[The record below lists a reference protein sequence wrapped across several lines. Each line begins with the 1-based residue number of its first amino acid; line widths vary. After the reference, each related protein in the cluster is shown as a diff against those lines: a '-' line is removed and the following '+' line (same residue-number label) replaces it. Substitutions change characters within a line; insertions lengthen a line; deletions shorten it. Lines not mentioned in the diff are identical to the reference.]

1 MFSAWPCQPTSSSG
15 SPRKYGAG
23 SLLGGEVTPPVLSL
37 LPELDGVLP
46 NQGLPR
52 GCVVELAVSGG
63 VSLATS
69 IALAAC
75 RAAQREASL
84 CGGDV
89 AWCAFV
95 NPSATLYGP
104 GVAETGV
111 TLERLLVVRPPLEA
125 LERTA
130 IRLAESQAFAVT
142 VIDTMG
148 VPGKSCGV
156 VLGSWP
162 RVVRR
167 LALSAE
173 ASGSVVL
180 LITDSEARRP
190 LPLPVAMRLELSRP
204 SADRLSVRVAE
215 ERRGRISGPRTVTWS
230 KQRPKSLSITPPDP
244 RRAASS

>member
-1 MFSAWPCQPTSSSG
+1 MALPAHLLERLPTQVRRG
-15 SPRKYGAG
+15 G
-23 SLLGGEVTPPVLSL
+23 LLGGAVPPSILSI
-37 LPELDGVLP
+37 LPELDEVLP
-46 NQGLPR
+46 DQGIPR
-52 GCVVELAVSGG
+52 GCVVELAVAGG
-63 VSLATS
+63 VSLATA

-75 RAAQREASL
+75 RAAQREAAL

-89 AWCAFV
+89 PWCAFV
-95 NPSATLYGP
+95 DPSATLYGP
-104 GVAETGV
+104 GVAEAGV

-173 ASGSVVL
+173 ASGTAVL

-190 LPLPVAMRLELSRP
+190 LPLPVAMRLELSRT
-204 SADRLSVRVAE
+204 SADRLSVRVAK

-230 KQRPKSLSITPPDP
+230 KQRPKSLSITPDP
-244 RRAASS
+244 KRAASS